1 MQRMKNIWLRVSYDF
16 NSHFFLE
23 TSAPLRLCVK
33 IQTMSLLKDSYRLD
47 LDLDVL
53 GQT

>member
-1 MQRMKNIWLRVSYDF
+1 MQRMKNIWLQVSYDF

-23 TSAPLRLCVK
+23 TSASLRLCVK